1 MANPFDQFDET
12 KPPDVTVTRI
22 GEREIAQPDQ
32 NPFDAFDSSSA
43 PQEPSEE
50 EKEKEKAGVGEYLIN
65 AVKRG
70 VISST
75 AALDALLSAGFSRMA
90 ATEMIKT
97 GALPKEE
104 AMRRAYG
111 IGEESKPFVQAAA
124 EALAESEK
132 KYAPLVG
139 ADVEMQAPGPVSRFI
154 GAGLQA
160 ATDPLTYL
168 GGVGLIKT
176 PIRAGGEFL
185 TGVTAEAGADIGEA
199 AEKVFTGGETTGAG
213 RLIGSIAAGVGTGAP
228 RQAVTDVAENTLE
241 QIRRNRQLLKSS
253 PGGAEKAYATGAA
266 KSLLELAAKEQGA
279 ESVNALVQLANEASQ
294 FVNKAD
300 APLVIAMSDNPV
312 IRQQVER
319 LAKTNPTF
327 RQRINS
333 VIEQASKDIETKTTR
348 MFGERYGAEV
358 KPDAGL
364 KVSPVITR
372 RRNQIER
379 NLESLTEG
387 VTPTVDRETLGSQ
400 IEALVEQRKKAA
412 RAEVSPEYERL
423 LNEARA
429 NKVEMPSEGVG
440 SIHRFVVDNNLRDIF
455 GKGTALDRKIM
466 SYLEPKVSKEK
477 PGPAILGPDGQPI
490 TPPKKPEVKYPT
502 LSFDNLDSL
511 KKAINQV
518 KRGRMSDDARRK
530 INQLEEVVDQARE
543 TIPGDYSKRL
553 ADIDLQYYQKVGIP
567 FDEQGIRDIDAKKY
581 ATQVA
586 PVIVKTPESYRQFI
600 RAVGQDKGNVL
611 AENAIVAEIYDKA
624 VKDGQLNA
632 RQLEKYLKDKSE
644 IISQIPGLEERLR
657 KAALDDRD
665 LRAKMDSLNEAAK
678 SAEARVAN
686 NALTKFEVPD
696 YTTLASSI
704 INNPAQR
711 KKIMQD
717 ISDLDPDSAKAV
729 RNALRVEAINIGRR
743 NADGFMSYINDP
755 ANKAGVEAIFGTAF
769 QPALRRIA
777 LFSDKVAQADIS
789 KLGVSLDRRELD
801 ALQKIIPG
809 VDIPYLSSTLRD
821 RITSFPQKV
830 IRVLSKYNSAKLADA
845 TDDAIIELLLEPN
858 GVQKLAST
866 ISDVKFDISNPASV
880 GKLADSLSR
889 SVPRSFYT
897 STKTALTSEEQDRL
911 REEEQEKEARN
922 LVLGGF
928 EEVPP
933 SPFKNGGMVKR
944 RSAYTPAEQDLLRRY
959 SSR

>member
-12 KPPDVTVTRI
+12 KPPDVTVTKI
-22 GEREIAQPDQ
+22 GEREIAQTGR
-32 NPFDAFDSSSA
+32 NPFDTFDTPASSIA
-43 PQEPSEE
+43 QTEQQKEE
-50 EKEKEKAGVGEYLIN
+50 EKASVGEYLIN
-65 AVKRG
+65 AIKRG

-104 AMRRAYG
+104 GMRRAYG
-111 IGEESKPFVQAAA
+111 IGEESKPIIQSVS

-139 ADVEMQAPGPVSRFI
+139 ADVEMQAPGPISKYV
-154 GAGLQA
+154 GAGLTA
-160 ATDPLTYL
+160 AADPLSYL
-168 GGVGLIKT
+168 GGIGLIKG
-176 PIRAGGEFL
+176 PVRAGGEFL
-185 TGVTAEAGADIGEA
+185 TGVASEAGGELGEA
-199 AEKVFTGGETTGAG
+199 TEKVITGGETTGAG
-213 RLIGSIAAGVGTGAP
+213 RLLGAITTGVATAAP
-228 RQAVTDVAENTLE
+228 RQTATDVAENTLE
-241 QIRRNRQLLKSS
+241 QIRRNRQILKDA
-253 PGGAEKAYATGAA
+253 PGGAEKMYASGAA

-300 APLVIAMSDNPV
+300 SPLVIAMADNPV

-319 LAKTNPTF
+319 LAKINPTF

-333 VIEQASKDIETKTTR
+333 VIEQASKDIEAKTTR
-348 MFGERYGAEV
+348 MFGERYAAKVE
-358 KPDAGL
+358 PDAGL
-364 KVSPVITR
+364 KVSPVVTR

-379 NLESLTEG
+379 DLENLTEG
-387 VTPTVDRETLGSQ
+387 VTPKVDPETLGSQ
-400 IEALVEQRKKAA
+400 IEALVEQRKKLA
-412 RAEVSPEYERL
+412 RAEVSPKYNDL

-429 NKVEMPSEGVG
+429 KKIEMPSEGVG
-440 SIHRFVVDNNLRDIF
+440 SIHKFVVDNNLRDIF

-466 SYLEPKVSKEK
+466 SYLEPKAVEGK

-490 TPPKKPEVKYPT
+490 TAPPKAEIQYPT

-511 KKAINQV
+511 KKAINEV

-530 INQLEEVVDQARE
+530 INQLEGVVDQARE
-543 TIPGDYSKRL
+543 TIPGDFSKRL
-553 ADIDLQYYQKVGIP
+553 ADIDIEYYQKVGIP

-586 PVIVKTPESYRQFI
+586 PVIVKNSESYRQFI
-600 RAVGQDKGNVL
+600 RAVGEDKGNVL
-611 AENAIVAEIYDKA
+611 AENAIISEVYNKA
-624 VKDGQLNA
+624 VKDGQINA
-632 RQLEKYLKDKSE
+632 RMLEKYIKDKQE
-644 IISQIPGLEERLR
+644 IIAQIPGLDERLR

-665 LRAKMDSLNEAAK
+665 LRAKLDSLNDSAK
-678 SAEARVAN
+678 AAEARVAN

-704 INNPAQR
+704 INNPGQR
-711 KKIMQD
+711 QKIMRD
-717 ISDLDPDSAKAV
+717 ISDLDPDTAKAV
-729 RNALRVEAINIGRR
+729 RNALRVEAINLGRR
-743 NADGFMSYINDP
+743 NAGGFMAYINDP
-755 ANKAGVEAIFGTAF
+755 ANKSGVEAIFGTAF
-769 QPALRRIA
+769 QPALRRLA

-789 KLGVSLDRRELD
+789 KLGVALDRRELD
-801 ALQKIIPG
+801 ALQKLIPG
-809 VDIPYLSSTLRD
+809 VDIPYISSTLRD
-821 RITSFPQKV
+821 RITSLPQKV
-830 IRVLSKYNSAKLADA
+830 IRVLSKYNSAKLAEA
-845 TDDAIIELLLEPN
+845 TDDAIIELLLDPN

-866 ISDVKFDISNPASV
+866 ITDVKFEISNPASV

-897 STKTALTSEEQDRL
+897 STKTALISEEQQRK
-911 REEEQEKEARN
+911 EEEKRRQEAN
-922 LVLGGF
+922 DLVLGGF

-933 SPFKNGGMVKR
+933 MPFKKGGIVKR
-944 RSAYTPAEQDLLRRY
+944 RPIYSHAEQDLLRRY

>member
-1 MANPFDQFDET
+1 MANPFDQFDEK

-22 GEREIAQPDQ
+22 GEREIAQPGQ
-32 NPFDAFDSSSA
+32 NPFDVFDA
-43 PQEPSEE
+43 PTPATAPTDEMGESE
-50 EKEKEKAGVGEYLIN
+50 KVSVGDYLVN
-65 AVKRG
+65 ALKRG

-90 ATEMIKT
+90 AAELVKKGTMPSGET
-97 GALPKEE
+97 
-104 AMRRAYG
+104 MRRAYG
-111 IGEESKPFVQAAA
+111 VGEEVKPIVQEAAQA
-124 EALAESEK
+124 FAESEK

-139 ADVEMQAPGPVSRFI
+139 ADVEMQAPGPVSRYV
-154 GAGLQA
+154 GAGIQA
-160 ATDPLTYL
+160 AADPLSYL
-168 GGVGLIKT
+168 GGVGLLKT
-176 PIRAGGEFL
+176 PVRAVGEFA
-185 TGVTAEAGADIGEA
+185 TGVTSEVGGDIGEE
-199 AEKVFTGGETTGAG
+199 AERVITGGETTGTG
-213 RLIGSIAAGVGTGAP
+213 RLVGSVLAGTATGVP
-228 RQAVTDVAENTLE
+228 RQAATDIAENTLE
-241 QIRRNRQLLKSS
+241 QIRKNRRLLREA
-253 PGGAEKAYATGAA
+253 PGGAEKMYATGAA

-279 ESVNALVQLANEASQ
+279 ESVNALIQLANEASQ

-300 APLVIAMSDNPV
+300 APLVIAMADNPV

-319 LAKTNPTF
+319 LAKTNPNF
-327 RQRINS
+327 RQRINA

-364 KVSPVITR
+364 KVSPVVTR

-379 NLESLTEG
+379 ELSDITEG
-387 VTPTVDRETLGSQ
+387 VTPSVDPETLGAR
-400 IEALVEQRKKAA
+400 IESLVEQRKSAA
-412 RAEVSPEYERL
+412 RAEVSPKYEDL
-423 LNEARA
+423 LAEARA

-466 SYLEPKVSKEK
+466 SYLEPRMVEGK
-477 PGPAILGPDGQPI
+477 PGPAIVGPDGQPI
-490 TPPKKPEVKYPT
+490 TAPSKPEAKYPT

-553 ADIDLQYYQKVGIP
+553 ADIDLEYYKKVGIP

-600 RAVGQDKGNVL
+600 RAVGKEQGNTL
-611 AENAIVAEIYDKA
+611 AENAIIAEVYNKA
-624 VKDGQLNA
+624 VKDGQLSA
-632 RQLEKYLKDKSE
+632 SQLEKYLKDKAE
-644 IISQIPGLEERLR
+644 IIGQIPGLEDRLR

-665 LRAKMDSLNEAAK
+665 LRAKLDSLNDAAK

-696 YTTLASSI
+696 YSTLASSI
-704 INNPAQR
+704 INNPGQR
-711 KKIMQD
+711 KKILRD
-717 ISDLDPDSAKAV
+717 IGDLDPDTAKAV
-729 RNALRVEAINIGRR
+729 RNALRVEAINLGRR
-743 NADGFMSYINDP
+743 NAGGFMEYITDP
-755 ANKAGVEAIFGTAF
+755 ANKAGIEAIFGTAF
-769 QPALRRIA
+769 QPSLRRLA
-777 LFSDKVAQADIS
+777 LFSDKVGQADIS
-789 KLGVSLDRRELD
+789 KLGVSLDKRELD
-801 ALQKIIPG
+801 ALQKLIPG

-821 RITSFPQKV
+821 RITSLPQKV
-830 IRVLSKYNSAKLADA
+830 IRIFSKYNSAKLADA
-845 TDDAIIELLLEPN
+845 TDEAIIELLLDPN

-866 ISDVKFDISNPASV
+866 VSDVKFEISNPASV
-880 GKLADSLSR
+880 QKLADSLSR
-889 SVPRSFYT
+889 AVPRTFYT
-897 STKTALTSEEQDRL
+897 GTKTALTGEEQSRM
-911 REEEQEKEARN
+911 RQEQQAQQARD

-928 EEVPP
+928 EEVSP
-933 SPFKNGGMVKR
+933 SPFKDGGMAVR
-944 RSAYTPAEQDLLRRY
+944 RPNYTPSEQDLLRRY